1 MKLLKCDRLKMEDYW
16 CHYQPKEEQ
25 SRAMATLKGKSINT
39 NMKLQNHLTKS
50 SNYNF
55 KFVTI
60 KNASPEISNWIL
72 DQKEKGPTQQ
82 QQLCNPKITNSFWY
96 QSQRRWPKRGK
107 TEAETVEHFHFG
119 QIEFARVHMGMQTNC
134 TLKTLMKS
142 TKFRHS
148 STVGWS
154 LFLKKEMNH

>member
-1 MKLLKCDRLKMEDYW
+1 MGRNGRQPYSYAFSTHPESARQLKNIQLHHTLVQILTGHSRL
-16 CHYQPKEEQ
+16 
-25 SRAMATLKGKSINT
+25 
-39 NMKLQNHLTKS
+39 
-50 SNYNF
+50 
-55 KFVTI
+55 
-60 KNASPEISNWIL
+60 
-72 DQKEKGPTQQ
+72 
-82 QQLCNPKITNSFWY
+82 NSFLY
-96 QSQRRWPKRGK
+96 RIKAIQDPLCVYK